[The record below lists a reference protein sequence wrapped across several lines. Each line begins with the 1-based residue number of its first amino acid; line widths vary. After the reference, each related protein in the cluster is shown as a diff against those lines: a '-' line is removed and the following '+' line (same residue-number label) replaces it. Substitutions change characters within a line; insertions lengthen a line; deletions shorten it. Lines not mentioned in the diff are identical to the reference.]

1 MRVASSRTRRSTL
14 DLEVAI
20 GYPVLPRIEWQNWM
34 INDYMVNEEDE
45 GVRELKVHTGA
56 DSFRG
61 GRAGAFGTVGY
72 GCMDF
77 YTYSTKGWGN
87 HIGSLHCQKRGAKK
101 QSLLL

>member
-61 GRAGAFGTVGY
+61 GGTGVFGTVGY
-72 GCMDF
+72 GRMDF

-87 HIGSLHCQKRGAKK
+87 HICSLYCQKRGAKK
-101 QSLLL
+101 QSILL